1 MSFPSNVIVHISST
15 EDFELLQKFLIT
27 HKLSFTYDEVKSD
40 AYMTLSGNLYK
51 PRKDTM
57 GFWGAEFL
65 NRDGFLRHTDAVRR
79 LTLYGQLNSLL
90 IPNGI
95 TLDETLQY
103 VLNTTKTELLWN
115 ALHAHL
121 SSNLGCVY
129 TS

>member
-1 MSFPSNVIVHISST
+1 MAYPSNVIVHISSA

-27 HKLSFTYDEVKSD
+27 HKLSCTYDEVNSD
-40 AYMTLSGNLYK
+40 AFTTASGNLYK
-51 PRKDTM
+51 PCKDTKE
-57 GFWGAEFL
+57 FWGAEFL
-65 NRDGFLRHTDAVRR
+65 NRDGFLRHTDAIRR

-90 IPNGI
+90 IPTGI

-103 VLNTTKTELLWN
+103 VLNTNKTELIWN

-121 SSNLGCVY
+121 SSTLGCVY